1 MSLSYKELE
10 IKCENLKLEL
20 EQLKQDFYFD
30 MRNKQMEIEVLKNK
44 LQEVEDENKKINKQR
59 PHNTCGFQPQTR

>member
-10 IKCENLKLEL
+10 NKCENLKLEL

-44 LQEVEDENKKINKQR
+44 LQEVKDDYYRIVD
-59 PHNTCGFQPQTR
+59 

>member
-10 IKCENLKLEL
+10 NKCENLKLEL

-44 LQEVEDENKKINKQR
+44 LQEVKDENKKINKQ
-59 PHNTCGFQPQTR
+59 NK

>member
-1 MSLSYKELE
+1 NHIMSLSYEELE
-10 IKCENLKLEL
+10 NKCENLKLEL

-44 LQEVEDENKKINKQR
+44 LQEVEDENKKINKQ
-59 PHNTCGFQPQTR
+59 NK

>member
-10 IKCENLKLEL
+10 NKCENLKLEL

-30 MRNKQMEIEVLKNK
+30 MRNKQMEIEVLKNR
-44 LQEVEDENKKINKQR
+44 LREVEDENKKINKQ
-59 PHNTCGFQPQTR
+59 NK

>member
-10 IKCENLKLEL
+10 NKCENLKLEL

-30 MRNKQMEIEVLKNK
+30 MRNKQMEIEVLKNR
-44 LQEVEDENKKINKQR
+44 LREVTNENKKINKQ
-59 PHNTCGFQPQTR
+59 NK

>member
-10 IKCENLKLEL
+10 NKCENLKLEL

-44 LQEVEDENKKINKQR
+44 LQEVEDENKKINKQ
-59 PHNTCGFQPQTR
+59 NK

>member
-10 IKCENLKLEL
+10 NKCENLKLEL

-30 MRNKQMEIEVLKNK
+30 MRNRLREVTN
-44 LQEVEDENKKINKQR
+44 ENKKNNK
-59 PHNTCGFQPQTR
+59 